1 MRYLVAPDKFK
12 GTMAALEVAEAIASG
27 LRDGDPTAE
36 VDLLPIADGGEGT
49 AKLLAAQLNADTHT
63 VDSLDPLGRRITAE
77 YFTKGTDAIFDVSEA
92 SGLWR
97 VRPADRAPLRSSTYG
112 SGVIIRH
119 IIESGLQQIFI
130 GLGGSATVDAGL
142 GMAAA
147 LGYQF
152 YDHDNRLV
160 EPLPSAFS
168 EIQRIQAPAIAC
180 IAKVIAL
187 ADVET
192 VLMGPEGATWT
203 FGPQK
208 GLTHDEV
215 SALDENIARL
225 TRLVERDLGTNFSN
239 TPGAG
244 AAGGFGYGVL
254 TFLKGQI
261 MPGFNVVAEK
271 VGLRERMA
279 STDIVITGEGRLD
292 FQTLQ
297 GKAPYGVASLAKQ
310 LDKPVWAIGGVI
322 EDRSLLAGHFDHLSS
337 LVSDDTTLEQAM
349 KNPQSLLRRRAFELC
364 RNLVG
369 PP

>member
-12 GTMAALEVAEAIASG
+12 RTMTALEVAEAIASG
-27 LRDGDPTAE
+27 LRDGDLTAE

-49 AKLLAAQLNADTHT
+49 ATLLAAQLNADTHT

-77 YFTKGTDAIFDVSEA
+77 YFSKGTDAIFDVSEA

-119 IIESGLQQIFI
+119 IIESGLQQTFI

-160 EPLPSAFS
+160 EPLPPAFS

-192 VLMGPEGATWT
+192 VLMGPEDATWT
-203 FGPQK
+203 FGP
-208 GLTHDEV
+208 
-215 SALDENIARL
+215 
-225 TRLVERDLGTNFSN
+225 
-239 TPGAG
+239 
-244 AAGGFGYGVL
+244 
-254 TFLKGQI
+254 
-261 MPGFNVVAEK
+261 
-271 VGLRERMA
+271 
-279 STDIVITGEGRLD
+279 
-292 FQTLQ
+292 
-297 GKAPYGVASLAKQ
+297 
-310 LDKPVWAIGGVI
+310 
-322 EDRSLLAGHFDHLSS
+322 
-337 LVSDDTTLEQAM
+337 
-349 KNPQSLLRRRAFELC
+349 
-364 RNLVG
+364 
-369 PP
+369 